1 MSDIISRVDKAFAV
15 LFILVSMF
23 VRTRTTWKKPG
34 LGLENRYRFVMTY
47 SGSFILDHGNSV

>member
-23 VRTRTTWKKPG
+23 VRTRTTWKNPG

-47 SGSFILDHGNSV
+47 SGLLIVDHGNSV

>member
-47 SGSFILDHGNSV
+47 SGLLIVDHGNSV